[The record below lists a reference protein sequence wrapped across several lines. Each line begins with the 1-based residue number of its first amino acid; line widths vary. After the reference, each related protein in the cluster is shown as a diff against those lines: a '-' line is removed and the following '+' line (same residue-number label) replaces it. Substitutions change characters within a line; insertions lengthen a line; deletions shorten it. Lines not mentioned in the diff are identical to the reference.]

1 MCARTPNTMACVSVL
16 LTMLGC
22 VDAAAQGDVE
32 LTYRVEKIEAF
43 VSDGG
48 DQEARLV
55 AAEQVFEGDELR
67 YTITF
72 TNLADETVAPNS
84 IVVTNP
90 IPESTEYIEGSAFGS
105 GAEVEFSVDG
115 GQSFAP
121 SAGLT
126 MRDAEGERNALPGD
140 YTTIRWHYGPPLQ
153 SGQQSHVFFRVR
165 ML

>member
-1 MCARTPNTMACVSVL
+1 MCARTPNTMAWVSVL
-16 LTMLGC
+16 LTLLGC

-32 LTYRVEKIEAF
+32 LTHRVEKVEAF

-48 DQEARLV
+48 VQEVRLV

-72 TNLADETVAPNS
+72 TNRTDETVAPNS

-105 GAEVEFSVDG
+105 GTKVEFSVDG
-115 GQSFAP
+115 GQSFAS
-121 SAGLT
+121 SAALT
-126 MRDAEGERNALPGD
+126 LRDDEGERHALPGD
-140 YTTIRWHYGPPLQ
+140 YTTIRWRYGPPLVP
-153 SGQQSHVFFRVR
+153 GQQSHVFFRVR